1 MLPKLKLAVFILCAI
16 PAGQLAYDA
25 YTGDL
30 GVNPIETITRFTG
43 SWSLIFLL
51 TSLSVTPLRRL
62 TGRNELIKF
71 RRMLGLF
78 AFFYASLH
86 FATYIG
92 LDLFFDFKAIGKDIV
107 KRPYITVGFTAFVI
121 MVPLAITSTAGMIR
135 RLGQRWQKLHRL
147 GYLATIAGVIHF
159 YWLGQSRH
167 PPGGFNTARFWQCC
181 WVFASWQRAPRHS
194 CKSPFIQLVHP
205 GKFPKNL
212 NPQIIPLFSK
222 TGLKGEISPQIQVKT
237 SLP

>member
-51 TSLSVTPLRRL
+51 TSLAITPLRRL

-92 LDLFFDFKAIGKDIV
+92 LDLFFDFTAIGKDIV
-107 KRPYITVGFTAFVI
+107 KRPYITAGFTAFVV
-121 MVPLAITSTAGMIR
+121 MVPLALTSTAGMIR
-135 RLGQRWQKLHRL
+135 RLGKHWQKLHRL
-147 GYLATIAGVIHF
+147 VYVAAIVGVIHF
-159 YWLGQSRH
+159 YWLVKADIRRPAQYAAVLALLL
-167 PPGGFNTARFWQCC
+167 GFRLLTKWRPRIAARF
-181 WVFASWQRAPRHS
+181 ALRSTS
-194 CKSPFIQLVHP
+194 SSPGIIA
-205 GKFPKNL
+205 GKDAET
-212 NPQIIPLFSK
+212 SK
-222 TGLKGEISPQIQVKT
+222 
-237 SLP
+237 